1 MDWKLLLLIA
11 ASHLASA
18 FLAATIARQKARNSR
33 MWFVAGLLFGLL
45 GLIAAAGL
53 PDRHQIV
60 FLRPRREQEHFG
72 ALNFDLP
79 GSAALALSSDFANS
93 T

>member
-1 MDWKLLLLIA
+1 MDRMLLLLIVV
-11 ASHLASA
+11 SHVASA

-33 MWFVAGLLFGLL
+33 MWFVGGLLFGLL

-60 FLRPRREQEHFG
+60 YLRHLAEAQGYRHRHGSRDQRGGKARRR
-72 ALNFDLP
+72 
-79 GSAALALSSDFANS
+79 
-93 T
+93 

>member
-1 MDWKLLLLIA
+1 MDWMLLLLIA

-45 GLIAAAGL
+45 GLIAAVLRFGL
-53 PDRHQIV
+53 TPM
-60 FLRPRREQEHFG
+60 PSWRRR
-72 ALNFDLP
+72 
-79 GSAALALSSDFANS
+79 
-93 T
+93 

>member
-1 MDWKLLLLIA
+1 MDWMLLLLIV

-33 MWFVAGLLFGLL
+33 SWFVAGLLFGLM
-45 GLIAAAGL
+45 GLIAAAGI

-60 FLRPRREQEHFG
+60 YLRHLAVAKGYRHRHG
-72 ALNFDLP
+72 SGDLISGRGP
-79 GSAALALSSDFANS
+79 G
-93 T
+93 